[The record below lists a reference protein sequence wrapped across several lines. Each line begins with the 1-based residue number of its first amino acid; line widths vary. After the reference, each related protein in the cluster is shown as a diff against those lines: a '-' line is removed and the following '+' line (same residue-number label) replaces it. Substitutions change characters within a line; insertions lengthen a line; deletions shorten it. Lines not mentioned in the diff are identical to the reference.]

1 LQGWKLA
8 AWARAGAGKP
18 AAVAAHNAATQN
30 EIDICRKINVTTAPR
45 YADHAPGPALPTI
58 CI

>member
-1 LQGWKLA
+1 LA